1 VLTMTNHRTPRW
13 FTEGL
18 AVYEETAISP
28 EWGDRM
34 TPREVKAIHE
44 KKLLPIADLDRGYI
58 HPSYPEQVIV
68 SYFQGGRVITFIVE
82 KWGYDAVLKMIQGF
96 KDRKDTP
103 TVVKEVLG
111 VSPEDFDKQFFP
123 WLEAQTKRTVD
134 NFDTWTKQIKDVNE
148 AVKAKDWDK
157 VIAEGPNVRDTYPD
171 FVETGNVYRALTLA
185 YLAKNDKPKAIEQLE
200 SWAAHGGRD
209 PAALKQLSDLQAEA
223 GNKKAA
229 AAALEKLNFIFLKD
243 DTAHQK
249 LGNLYMDIGNP
260 KGAIREY
267 GAVLAG
273 GTIDQAGAHYNL
285 ANAYHAAKNDDKALD
300 QVYLALEAAPGYKP
314 AQKLLLELDPADSK
328 K

>member
-1 VLTMTNHRTPRW
+1 M
-13 FTEGL
+13 
-18 AVYEETAISP
+18 
-28 EWGDRM
+28 
-34 TPREVKAIHE
+34 
-44 KKLLPIADLDRGYI
+44 
-58 HPSYPEQVIV
+58 
-68 SYFQGGRVITFIVE
+68 
-82 KWGYDAVLKMIQGF
+82 
-96 KDRKDTP
+96 
-103 TVVKEVLG
+103 
-111 VSPEDFDKQFFP
+111 
-123 WLEAQTKRTVD
+123 
-134 NFDTWTKQIKDVNE
+134 
-148 AVKAKDWDK
+148 
-157 VIAEGPNVRDTYPD
+157 
-171 FVETGNVYRALTLA
+171 
-185 YLAKNDKPKAIEQLE
+185 E

-249 LGNLYMDIGNP
+249 LGNLYMDIGNA

-285 ANAYHAAKNDDKALD
+285 ANAYHAAKDNDKALD